1 MNSNLWTRNPILR
14 NERLL
19 HAGMVFLLVIGVVGG
34 SVLRSAIA
42 RTVEHIESNIEE
54 STTLCAQEHE
64 LITAI
69 ERGQKRQEELE
80 IKYQAILDRIPK
92 KIVDSEVLASV
103 RGMALTTHCN
113 LTDFRPTATQP
124 QKEFQTRSFAIHL
137 EGQFNCLF
145 QFFESLHQL
154 PYVYQVGRLRVQEPS
169 LPGGACRCELELR
182 VVFDHVWVATK

>member
-19 HAGMVFLLVIGVVGG
+19 HAGMLVLMVICVAGG
-34 SVLRSAIA
+34 SVLRNAIA
-42 RTVEHIESNIEE
+42 QTVEHIESNIEE
-54 STTLCAQEHE
+54 STSLWAHEHE
-64 LITAI
+64 LISAI
-69 ERGQKRQEELE
+69 EQGQKRHEELE
-80 IKYQAILDRIPK
+80 LNYQALLDRIPK

-103 RGMALTTHCN
+103 RGMALTTRCN
-113 LTDFRPTATQP
+113 MTDFRPTATQP

-154 PYVYQVGRLRVQEPS
+154 PYVYQVGRLRVQEPNV
-169 LPGGACRCELELR
+169 PGGACRCELELR
-182 VVFDHVWVATK
+182 VVFDYVWVALK

>member
-1 MNSNLWTRNPILR
+1 MNSNLWTRNPIMR
-14 NERLL
+14 TERLL
-19 HAGMVFLLVIGVVGG
+19 HAGMLVLMVIGVAGG
-34 SVLRSAIA
+34 SALRNAIA

-69 ERGQKRQEELE
+69 EQGQKRQEQLELN
-80 IKYQAILDRIPK
+80 YQAMLDRIPK

-103 RGMALTTHCN
+103 RGTALSSNCN
-113 LTDFRPTATQP
+113 MTDFRPTATQP

-137 EGQFNCLF
+137 EGQFNSVF

-154 PYVYQVGRLRVQEPS
+154 PYVYQVGRLRIQEPS
-169 LPGGACRCELELR
+169 APGGACRCELELR
-182 VVFDHVWVATK
+182 VVFDHVWVAAK